1 MALFMREITI
11 HYRYYQKISVYK
23 LLTTWAYRFI
33 ILRRSHLFNILFKN
47 LTDYIF
53 YMAVLRDF
61 LKFINLYTCTKKLYI
76 INQMKKILTYFSNIK

>member
-1 MALFMREITI
+1 MREITI

-33 ILRRSHLFNILFKN
+33 ILRRSLLFNI

-61 LKFINLYTCTKKLYI
+61 LKIINLYTCTKKLYI